1 MGDLARVVVVH
12 GQLFEDDAPLQ
23 LHVGLRQTG
32 GRHHVGEEVDGAGQ
46 VLLDDLPVVVGDL
59 FARGGVDG
67 AAEIVDPLGDLLGAA
82 SPRSLEEEVFE
93 EMGRAEAVH
102 AFVGRSGAHPHPHGR
117 RARVGTRSV
126 RTLTPPG
133 RIDRRTSA
141 PSSTSRSS
149 PPSTSKGRSTQE
161 NSLTGQV

>member
-1 MGDLARVVVVH
+1 MRAEDERGDALVGDLARVVVVH

-82 SPRSLEEEVFE
+82 SPRSLEEKVFE
-93 EMGRAEAVH
+93 E
-102 AFVGRSGAHPHPHGR
+102 VG
-117 RARVGTRSV
+117 
-126 RTLTPPG
+126 
-133 RIDRRTSA
+133 
-141 PSSTSRSS
+141 
-149 PPSTSKGRSTQE
+149 
-161 NSLTGQV
+161 